1 MSMAKRK
8 KKKKRENRQKKTPPR
23 KIESQDDLAH
33 EI

>member
-1 MSMAKRK
+1 MSMAKR